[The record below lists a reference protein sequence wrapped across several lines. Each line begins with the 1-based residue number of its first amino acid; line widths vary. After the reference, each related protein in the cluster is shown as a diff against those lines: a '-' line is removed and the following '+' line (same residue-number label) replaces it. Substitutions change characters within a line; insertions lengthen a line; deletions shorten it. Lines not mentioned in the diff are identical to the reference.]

1 MSRKLASIQKVLDIQ
16 PISGADKI
24 ECVSVLGWK
33 IVAQK
38 GIHIP
43 GQLVVYIEIDS
54 VLPERPE
61 FLFLKDR
68 KFRIKTIK
76 LRGQISQGIC
86 FPLAIL
92 PEGTQVEEGLDVT
105 DILGVSKYEI
115 PIPPQLRGLIKGSFP
130 GYLRKT
136 DEPRIQSFPEVLN
149 EIKEK
154 YVYITEKVDGTSV
167 TFSHKDG
174 ETEVCSRNLS
184 LKETEDNLYWK
195 IFRKYNIEKILKEL
209 GNFAIQGEIAGPG
222 IQKNPLGLQEHQL
235 FIFNVYDINRH
246 CYENF
251 FSFNEICN
259 RYNLPKVKILWK
271 DVKFVWSIEN
281 LLEMARGTYESNK
294 PREGIVIRP
303 MLELYSST
311 LKDRLSFKVIN
322 NDYLLKC
329 EE

>member
-105 DILGVSKYEI
+105 DVLGVSKYEI
-115 PIPPQLRGLIKGSFP
+115 PISPQLRGLIKGFFP

-174 ETEVCSRNLS
+174 EIEICSRNLS

-281 LLEMARGTYESNK
+281 LLEMAKGTYESNK

>member
-105 DILGVSKYEI
+105 DVLGVSKYEI
-115 PIPPQLRGLIKGSFP
+115 PISPQLRGLIKGSFP

-174 ETEVCSRNLS
+174 EIEICSRNLS

-281 LLEMARGTYESNK
+281 LLEMAKGTYESNK